1 MTSRTRGKQTNFR
14 KLLSTDISVSETRRE
29 IQRRVLPGI
38 YGIKRII
45 RSRKNGKV
53 SDLKR
58 KGGGGMNHSNLAGAL
73 ESYSF
78 VLMKNKDLN
87 FQTL

>member
-1 MTSRTRGKQTNFR
+1 M
-14 KLLSTDISVSETRRE
+14 
-29 IQRRVLPGI
+29 QRRVLSGT
-38 YGIKRII
+38 YEIKRII
-45 RSRKNGKV
+45 SSRKNGKV
-53 SDLKR
+53 SDLKKKR
-58 KGGGGMNHSNLAGAL
+58 GGGGVNHSDLADAL